1 MKNKSNTFLIFVL
14 GLLAALGPFSID
26 MYLPGFKAIAVGL
39 NTTVNDVAL
48 TLSGYF
54 IGISAGQLL
63 YGPLLDKFGRKKPLY
78 FGIALYL
85 LASAACFTAVNIN
98 QLILF
103 RFIQAVGSCAA
114 AVAAIA
120 LVRDLFEP
128 DQRPKVFASLMLV
141 IALSPMLAPTAGG
154 YLIGAFGWQSV
165 FIFLSLMAIVTL
177 ALSYFF
183 IPDVFVPDPSYS
195 LKPIPIIRNFIAVIN
210 ERQFTIYAGLGAL
223 VFSGLFVYVASS
235 PIVFM
240 ELYGVSQTGYGWIF
254 AGLSVTFIGSS
265 QLNSLLLKWYASEK
279 IIGYAIILQVL
290 ASVVFLLF
298 AFEGWLNLTN
308 TLVFL
313 SFYLIGLGFIN
324 PNAAALALAP
334 FDKNA
339 GSASALMGAGQMG
352 LGALASVVVSSF
364 PSSSVLPMPIIMTT
378 ATILGAIIL
387 YFSARNTN
395 VNAPTSN

>member
-1 MKNKSNTFLIFVL
+1 MKKKSNTFLIFVL

-39 NTTVNDVAL
+39 NTTVNEVAL

-54 IGISAGQLL
+54 IGISVGQLL

-85 LASAACFTAVNIN
+85 LASAACFMSVNIN

-165 FIFLSLMAIVTL
+165 FIFLSLMAVITL

-195 LKPIPIIRNFIAVIN
+195 LKPIPIVRNFIAVIN

-378 ATILGAIIL
+378 ATILGAMIL
-387 YFSARNTN
+387 YFSARNTDKR
-395 VNAPTSN
+395 

>member
-26 MYLPGFKAIAVGL
+26 MYLPGFKAIATGL
-39 NTTVNDVAL
+39 NTSVNEVAL
-48 TLSGYF
+48 TLSSYF

-85 LASAACFTAVNIN
+85 VASAACFMSANIN
-98 QLILF
+98 QLIVF

-114 AVAAIA
+114 AVASIA
-120 LVRDLFEP
+120 LVRDLF
-128 DQRPKVFASLMLV
+128 RPEDRAKVFASLMLV

-154 YLIGAFGWQSV
+154 YLIAAFGWQSV
-165 FIFLSLMAIVTL
+165 FIFLGLTAIATL

-183 IPDVFVPDPSYS
+183 IPDAFVPDPSYS
-195 LKPIPIIRNFIAVIN
+195 LKPVPIIKNFIAVIN
-210 ERQFTIYAGLGAL
+210 ERQFAIYASLGAL

-240 ELYGVSQTGYGWIF
+240 ELYGVSETGYGWIF
-254 AGLSVTFIGSS
+254 AGLSVIFIGSS
-265 QLNSLLLKWYASEK
+265 QLNSLLLRWYAGKK
-279 IIGYAIILQVL
+279 IIGYAIALQVL
-290 ASVVFLLF
+290 ASVIFLLF
-298 AFEGWLNLTN
+298 AIEGWLNLTN
-308 TLVFL
+308 TLMFL

-339 GSASALMGAGQMG
+339 GSASALMGAVQMG

-364 PSSSVLPMPIIMTT
+364 PSSSVLPMPIIMTV
-378 ATILGAIIL
+378 ATIVGAIVL
-387 YFSARNTN
+387 FVFDRNVTKR
-395 VNAPTSN
+395 

>member
-1 MKNKSNTFLIFVL
+1 MKHKSNTFLIFVL
-14 GLLAALGPFSID
+14 GMLAALGPFSID
-26 MYLPGFKAIAVGL
+26 MYLPGFKVIAVGL
-39 NTTVNDVAL
+39 NTTVNEVAL

-85 LASAACFTAVNIN
+85 MASAACFMAVNIN

-120 LVRDLFEP
+120 LVRDLFEA

-165 FIFLSLMAIVTL
+165 FIFLSFMALVTL

-183 IPDVFVPDPSYS
+183 IPDVFVPDPNYS
-195 LKPIPIIRNFIAVIN
+195 LKPIPIVKNFIAVIK
-210 ERQFTIYAGLGAL
+210 ERQFAIYAGLGAL

-235 PIVFM
+235 PIVFI
-240 ELYGVSQTGYGWIF
+240 ELYGVSETGYGWIF
-254 AGLSVTFIGSS
+254 AGLSVMFIGSS
-265 QLNSLLLKWYASEK
+265 QLNSLLLRWYESKK
-279 IIGYAIILQVL
+279 IIGYAIVLQVL
-290 ASVVFLLF
+290 ASIVFLLF
-298 AFEGWLNLTN
+298 AFEGWLNLIN

-313 SFYLIGLGFIN
+313 SLYLIGLGFIN

-334 FDKNA
+334 FEKNA

-364 PSSSVLPMPIIMTT
+364 PSSSVLPMPLIMTI
-378 ATILGAIIL
+378 ATILGAMIL
-387 YFSARNTN
+387 FLFARDNDKNTN
-395 VNAPTSN
+395 V

>member
-1 MKNKSNTFLIFVL
+1 MRFKKKKSNTFLIFVL

-26 MYLPGFKAIAVGL
+26 MYLPGFKVIAVGL
-39 NTTVNDVAL
+39 NTTVNEVAL
-48 TLSGYF
+48 TLSSYF

-85 LASAACFTAVNIN
+85 VASAACFMAVNIN

-114 AVAAIA
+114 AVAAIV

-128 DQRPKVFASLMLV
+128 HQRAKVFASLMLV

-154 YLIGAFGWQSV
+154 YLIVAFGWQSV
-165 FIFLSLMAIVTL
+165 FVFLSIVAIITL

-183 IPDVFVPDPSYS
+183 IPDVFVPDPAYS
-195 LKPIPIIRNFIAVIN
+195 LKPIPIIKNFIEVIKQ
-210 ERQFTIYAGLGAL
+210 RQFTIYAGLGAL

-240 ELYGVSQTGYGWIF
+240 ELYGVSETGYGWIF

-265 QLNSLLLKWYASEK
+265 QLNSLLLRWYASRQ
-279 IIGYAIILQVL
+279 IINYAIVLQVL
-290 ASVVFLLF
+290 ASIVFLLF
-298 AFEGWLNLTN
+298 AFEGWLNLPN

-313 SFYLIGLGFIN
+313 SLYLIGLGFIS

-339 GSASALMGAGQMG
+339 GSASALMGAAQMG

-364 PSSSVLPMPIIMTT
+364 PSSSVLPMPTIMTI
-378 ATILGAIIL
+378 ATTFGAIML
-387 YFSARNTN
+387 FLFAKTPAKN
-395 VNAPTSN
+395 

>member
-26 MYLPGFKAIAVGL
+26 MYLPGFKAIALDL
-39 NTTVNDVAL
+39 NTTVNEVAL
-48 TLSGYF
+48 TLSAYF
-54 IGISAGQLL
+54 IGISVGQLL

-85 LASAACFTAVNIN
+85 LASAACFMAHDIQ

-103 RFIQAVGSCAA
+103 RFIQAIGSCAA
-114 AVAAIA
+114 AVASIA
-120 LVRDLFEP
+120 LVRDLYESK
-128 DQRPKVFASLMLV
+128 QRPKVFASLMLV

-165 FIFLSLMAIVTL
+165 FVFLSIMAVITL

-183 IPDVFVPDPSYS
+183 IPDGFKPDPSYS
-195 LKPIPIIRNFIAVIN
+195 LRPVPIIKNFMAVIR
-210 ERQFTIYAGLGAL
+210 EREFAIYASLGAL

-254 AGLSVTFIGSS
+254 AGLSVMFIGSS
-265 QLNSLLLKWYASEK
+265 QLNSLVLRWHASEK
-279 IIGYAIILQVL
+279 IISYAIVLQVL
-290 ASVVFLLF
+290 ASTVFLLF
-298 AFEGWLNLTN
+298 AFEGWLNLAN

-313 SFYLIGLGFIN
+313 SLYLVGLGFIN

-339 GSASALMGAGQMG
+339 GSASALMGAVQMG

-364 PSSSVLPMPIIMTT
+364 PSSSVLPMPVIMTS
-378 ATILGAIIL
+378 ATILGAMIL
-387 YFSARNTN
+387 FFTARNTDKI
-395 VNAPTSN
+395 